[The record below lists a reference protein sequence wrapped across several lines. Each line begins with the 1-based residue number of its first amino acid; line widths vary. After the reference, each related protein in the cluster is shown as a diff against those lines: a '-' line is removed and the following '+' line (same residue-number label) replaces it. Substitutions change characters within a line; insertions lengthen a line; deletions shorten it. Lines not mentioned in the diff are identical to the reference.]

1 MASDHAIGQSLSAR
15 AFRSGFLKLAILRLV
30 AARPMHGYAM
40 IERLTASDWRPS
52 PGSIYPTLQ
61 EMQDGGLLS
70 SRSDGRK
77 QVYEITPLG
86 DEVLTVAM
94 ERTRASMLSLQRLL
108 DYRPE

>member
-30 AARPMHGYAM
+30 AAR